1 MANKKRGG
9 ASYKSQYAAYKAQ
22 DRAKKNRVKRL
33 TRHLKEHENDQ
44 SATKA
49 LERQKGHIRKKPTS
63 KKQHVKFYG
72 LQQVSVGDNE
82 EIWSYVTD
90 SEYKNGHPVLNL
102 AKNPFPYT
110 SMRLKDFAI
119 MDEAFKLR
127 YNIK

>member
-33 TRHLKEHENDQ
+33 TRHLKDNENDQ
-44 SATKA
+44 SAVKA

-63 KKQHVKFYG
+63 KKQHAKFYG
-72 LQQVSVGDNE
+72 LQQISIAEGE
-82 EIWSYVTD
+82 EVWSYVTD
-90 SEYKNGHPVLNL
+90 SEYKNGHPTL
-102 AKNPFPYT
+102 ALSKNPFPFS
-110 SMRLKDFAI
+110 SMRLKDFAK
-119 MDEAFKLR
+119 MDEAFKIR